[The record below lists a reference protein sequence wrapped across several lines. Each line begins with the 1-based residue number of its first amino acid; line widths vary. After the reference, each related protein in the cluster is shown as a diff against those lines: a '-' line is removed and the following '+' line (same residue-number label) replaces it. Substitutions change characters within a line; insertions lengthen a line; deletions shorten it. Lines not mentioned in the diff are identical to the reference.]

1 MLKMDRYY
9 FGPDY
14 QKKNRYIRFCDQKK
28 CRNKKSPTTQT
39 CLPSAKSKRPRTSP

>member
-14 QKKNRYIRFCDQKK
+14 QKKNIYIPFRDQKK
-28 CRNKKSPTTQT
+28 CRNKKSPTTQPGF
-39 CLPSAKSKRPRTSP
+39 PSAKPKLPRTSP